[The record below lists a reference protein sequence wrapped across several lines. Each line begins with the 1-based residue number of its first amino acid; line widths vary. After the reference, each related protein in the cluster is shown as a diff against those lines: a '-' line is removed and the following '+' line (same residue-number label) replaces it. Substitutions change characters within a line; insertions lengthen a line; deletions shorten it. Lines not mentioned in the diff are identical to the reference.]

1 MYAVSGVM
9 QAILLAMCI
18 TWKFRQRRLGI
29 DDFGHP
35 LVSEH
40 EEEVAAEDA
49 LDDDVREG
57 DVAVVG
63 EATPLLVNGH
73 GKTKAVQRKDRW
85 FGLLRRGR

>member
-35 LVSEH
+35 LVEEH
-40 EEEVAAEDA
+40 EEEVSAEVEDA
-49 LDDDVREG
+49 LDDDVR
-57 DVAVVG
+57 VADAG
-63 EATPLLVNGH
+63 EATPLLVNGN
-73 GKTKAVQRKDRW
+73 GKTKAVGRKDRW